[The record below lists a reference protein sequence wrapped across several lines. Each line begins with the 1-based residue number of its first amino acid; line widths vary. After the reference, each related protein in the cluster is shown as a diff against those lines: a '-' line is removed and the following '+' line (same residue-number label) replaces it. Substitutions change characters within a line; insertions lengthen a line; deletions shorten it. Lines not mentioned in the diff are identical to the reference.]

1 MEISIDWIIIRVQ
14 NIHNQDND
22 IYKWNFNVSIFFPF
36 FIKETKAQ
44 IELRNISVVARA
56 RNTWLQRI

>member
-22 IYKWNFNVSIFFPF
+22 IFNWNLTSQFFPF

-56 RNTWLQRI
+56 RNTRLQRI

>member
-1 MEISIDWIIIRVQ
+1 MEIPIDWIIIRVQ

-36 FIKETKAQ
+36 FIKETKA
-44 IELRNISVVARA
+44 
-56 RNTWLQRI
+56 

>member
-44 IELRNISVVARA
+44 IELRIISVVARA
-56 RNTWLQRI
+56 RNKWLQRI